1 MNDGGWEL
9 AEEIWRLGLSF
20 SEDRLEVGL
29 GMGGLHFGELLL
41 LEAHLVEE
49 AGLRV
54 VAVGDLG
61 EDGIDG
67 QSFEGLDGTFAVPK
81 KRTQPEGLRA
91 GIAGDDA
98 SGVDG
103 IGQGSLGFFGAGGSA
118 LLVERFDL
126 FVLAFDQIAEA
137 VDFTFDGG
145 HGVIGWIDYWAR
157 GRSWFCLRRTSSR
170 KRSRVWPVVNS
181 WNSMRSRSES

>member
-1 MNDGGWEL
+1 MTDGL
-9 AEEIWRLGLSF
+9 TEEVRCIGLGF
-20 SEDRLEVGL
+20 GEDSLEVGA
-29 GMGGLHFGELLL
+29 GVCGLHLGELLL
-41 LEAHLVEE
+41 LEVHLVEE

-103 IGQGSLGFFGAGGSA
+103 IGQGSLGFFGAGGA
-118 LLVERFDL
+118 AQ
-126 FVLAFDQIAEA
+126 LA
-137 VDFTFDGG
+137 
-145 HGVIGWIDYWAR
+145 
-157 GRSWFCLRRTSSR
+157 
-170 KRSRVWPVVNS
+170 
-181 WNSMRSRSES
+181 ESV